1 MDTPL
6 KIVLVSGSTRR
17 ESANTALLAT
27 VGRLITERAGAVDI
41 RRLAVGELPHYERE
55 LELSGASE
63 PVLAAHEMVASADAL
78 VISTPAY
85 NGEMPGALKNA
96 LDWLSRPQGGAGQD
110 ALRGRLTAV
119 LSASPGARGAAGAQV
134 TLKAV
139 LGRCGARVVEH
150 PQVAVGDAPALRG
163 ADGLVADPD
172 VVAALAGLTDAL
184 LAAVGPRESVPV

>member
-17 ESANTALLAT
+17 DSANTALLAT
-27 VGRLITERAGAVDI
+27 VERLITERAGDVEI
-41 RRLAVGELPHYERE
+41 RWLRVGELPHYERD

-63 PVLAAHEMVASADAL
+63 PVLAAHEAVASADAL

-96 LDWLSRPQGGAGQD
+96 LDWLSRAQGGAEQG

-119 LSASPGARGAAGAQV
+119 LSASPGARGAGDAQA
-134 TLKAV
+134 TLKTV

-150 PQVAVGDAPALRG
+150 PPVAIGNAPALRG

-172 VVAALAGLTDAL
+172 VVTVLGGLTDAL
-184 LAAVGPRESVPV
+184 LAAVGPRETVPV